1 METYLNKPTMKTETE
16 PKQTAMQRLIDRLEQ
31 DKIILS
37 NLDLHSTDTRIS
49 EIDRIIKQAESLLP
63 EERKVIEEAYEKG
76 LHEVH
81 GESDSIMSGEQYFT
95 TKFKQ

>member
-1 METYLNKPTMKTETE
+1 MKEQTPLERLIQKMKDSVETE
-16 PKQTAMQRLIDRLEQ
+16 IWVVNNPAGYDERDVARAKRDYNIVS
-31 DKIILS
+31 KCIVF
-37 NLDLHSTDTRIS
+37 
-49 EIDRIIKQAESLLP
+49 AESLLP

-81 GESDSIMSGEQYFT
+81 GESDSIMSGEQYFE